1 MSPKPTLRP
10 PVAQGQFCF
19 DPLPTLTPGPAAQ
32 AVRGPAAGRVTDLPT
47 HQVGAVGA
55 GLPAAA
61 ALDPA
66 DFAALRAVL
75 ETVGHFE
82 PAPRDPPWAD
92 PRPDLVGDHS
102 SFQALL
108 ATAFRR
114 DGQDPH
120 GVFGALVGIRC
131 CGARLAYADLAN
143 GALASAGQPAA
154 WRLVRGAEMGEAEYA
169 GYRQTYL
176 APHTTALTRLLRV
189 PPAAP
194 RPAATRGTTL

>member
-1 MSPKPTLRP
+1 MSLSQRARHTAGQ
-10 PVAQGQFCF
+10 PVS
-19 DPLPTLTPGPAAQ
+19 
-32 AVRGPAAGRVTDLPT
+32 
-47 HQVGAVGA
+47 VGA
-55 GLPAAA
+55 GLPDAA

-66 DFAALRAVL
+66 DFAALRTVL
-75 ETVGHFE
+75 ETVDHFA

-131 CGARLAYADLAN
+131 CGARLA
-143 GALASAGQPAA
+143 SAGQPSA
-154 WRLVRGAEMGEAEYA
+154 WRLVRGEEMDEAEYA

-176 APHTTALTRLLRV
+176 APHTPALTRLLRA

-194 RPAATRGTTL
+194 RPAATPGTTL